1 MIRRSLPLLFVL
13 SAALGAQDAPLRCA
27 ASELATHPLAFNGL
41 QVTLLKLRGDAS
53 LGRREVVLS
62 VRNPT
67 QEMLAF
73 AGEDLA
79 IVGAGGAQSA
89 LCGWSES
96 YPAFTVQHTGPADR
110 VRVAPGAST
119 ELTFYLEHAVKLP
132 AKLYLGGRLAAE
144 ISG

>member
-1 MIRRSLPLLFVL
+1 MIRRTLPLALLL

-27 ASELATHPLAFNGL
+27 AAELASHPLAFDGL
-41 QVTLLKLRGDAS
+41 QVSILKLRGDAS

-67 QEMLAF
+67 QGMLPF

-96 YPAFTVQHTGPADR
+96 YPAFSVRHTGPADR
-110 VRVAPGAST
+110 LRIAPGAAT
-119 ELTFYLEHAVKLP
+119 ELTFYLERAVKLP
-132 AKLYLGGRLAAE
+132 AKLYLGGRLVAE